1 MSLRFYLHEIADFK
15 DKVIHLIEA
24 GADLVPPP
32 YLYTS
37 ADVGHI

>member
-1 MSLRFYLHEIADFK
+1 MSLRFYLHEIAE
-15 DKVIHLIEA
+15 HLIEA

-32 YLYTS
+32 YLSTS